1 MGDKLSAHLNPKK
14 AVCARPM
21 PILACEAARLDL
33 EDVKGIQQLVR
44 EHLQRVLYQPPAR
57 QWQELYALCAEC

>member
-33 EDVKGIQQLVR
+33 EDVKGVQQLVR
-44 EHLQRVLYQPPAR
+44 EHLQRILYQPPAGQR
-57 QWQELYALCAEC
+57 LELCKLSVEI